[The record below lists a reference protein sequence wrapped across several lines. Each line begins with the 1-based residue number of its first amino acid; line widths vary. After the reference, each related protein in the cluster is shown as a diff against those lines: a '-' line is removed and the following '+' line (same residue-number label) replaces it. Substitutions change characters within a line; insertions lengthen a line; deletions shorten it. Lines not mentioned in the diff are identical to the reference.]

1 MNHHREIFVL
11 RGREITVLG
20 NNVKAFII
28 HLVISIGAYFYTEMH
43 LSVESPISTFDGNAP
58 QPEVLCLV
66 VFAGSIALYIF
77 WSSYFLNRQPNMRS
91 NIWSVMLTPAAGLV
105 MWAVIM
111 VRCGFPHVIDFEQW
125 MPYML
130 YTGYLTPLFRARLQS
145 TWLLPAFSLFPALF
159 TYIGLNMKKGN

>member
-1 MNHHREIFVL
+1 M
-11 RGREITVLG
+11 LG

-43 LSVESPISTFDGNAP
+43 LSTENPIDTLQGNAP

-66 VFAGSIALYIF
+66 VFAGSVALYIF
-77 WSSYFLNRQPNMRS
+77 WSSYFLNPRS
-91 NIWSVMLTPAAGLV
+91 SIKCNIYSIILTPAAGLV

-111 VRCGFPHVIDFEQW
+111 VCLGFPNAIDRKPW

-130 YTGYLTPLFRARLQS
+130 YTGYMTPIIRERLQS
-145 TWLLPAFSLFPALF
+145 PWLLPIFSLLPALF
-159 TYIGLNMKKGN
+159 TYIGLNMKKEK